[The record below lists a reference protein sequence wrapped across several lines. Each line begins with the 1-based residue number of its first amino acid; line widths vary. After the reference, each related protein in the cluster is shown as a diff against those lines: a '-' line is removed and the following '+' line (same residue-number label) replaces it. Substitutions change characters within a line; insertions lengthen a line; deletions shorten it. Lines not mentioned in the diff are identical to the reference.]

1 MRIALIGNH
10 PDGVALAEVFQARGD
25 SVVVGLVDVDAG
37 GRFPAATMHAD
48 IEDLLARSD
57 VDLVIVAGA
66 YRRRGPQ
73 LRRALQ
79 SRMHVVC
86 VSPAADSPDTA
97 YEAAL
102 IQGDTKKLLLPIVP
116 QLLDPA
122 VAAAEDWLNREGGA
136 ADAARR
142 HRLFLWEQVG
152 RPSGDDP
159 PAPDW
164 FLIRRFGGDIVELAG
179 MAPEDNPEGLEPIV
193 FSGRFQDGSLLHGW
207 IEPNATEFSWSLTIR
222 CGARTARIEA
232 RSGADF
238 EFSASDSGGLPLNR
252 SSGDR
257 GETWRAFA
265 EAVITRIK
273 EPQPWLVGWQDE
285 IRVCEWDDALRR
297 SIIKRKVSTVDYQE
311 ISEEVG
317 SRGTLTLIG
326 CGMVW
331 LMLLLAFVAIW
342 QPLVLW
348 GVIPLLIVY
357 FVLLLLNWLARRP

>member
-25 SVVVGLVDVDAG
+25 CVVVGLVDVNAA
-37 GRFPAATMHAD
+37 GRFPAATTHAD

-57 VDLVIVAGA
+57 VDLVIVAGPF
-66 YRRRGPQ
+66 RRRGPQ
-73 LRRALQ
+73 LRRAMQ
-79 SRMHVVC
+79 SRMHVLC

-116 QLLDPA
+116 QLLDSA
-122 VAAAEDWLNREGGA
+122 VAAVEDWLSRERGA
-136 ADAARR
+136 ADPSGR

-159 PAPDW
+159 AAPDW
-164 FLIRRFGGDIVELAG
+164 FLIRRLGGDIVELTG
-179 MAPEDNPEGLEPIV
+179 MAPEDNPDGTEPII

-222 CGARTARIEA
+222 SGARTARIEA
-232 RSGADF
+232 KPGADL
-238 EFSASDSGGLPLNR
+238 EFSASDSGGPPLKR
-252 SSGDR
+252 QSGDR
-257 GETWRAFA
+257 VGTWRAFA
-265 EAVITRIK
+265 EAVYTRVK
-273 EPQPWLVGWQDE
+273 EPQPWLVAWQDE

-297 SIIKRKVSTVDYQE
+297 SIVKRKVSTVDYQE

-348 GVIPLLIVY
+348 GVIPLLLV
-357 FVLLLLNWLARRP
+357 FFALLLLNWLARKP